1 MNKIKIIL
9 SLILAIGIICFNR
22 TNIVLAA
29 NGQVSI
35 NASSVTVFEGDTV
48 TITASVSGGP
58 FYTYLG
64 NISSSNSAVLSGSGT
79 LYNRNLDGFQYA
91 ETTATF
97 SAVSAGQA
105 TIMVNTDSSNTI
117 NVVGEEV
124 ACNSPSITITV
135 LKRPESGNNSPSGN
149 ENNSS
154 GGNSN
159 GGGTTSGS
167 TTSGGNTSP
176 TTPTDTPEE
185 EPKSTNNNLSGL
197 SVSTGSLSPE
207 FNADTTEYTV
217 TLPADATTIS
227 IDASAADE
235 KATVEGTGEHSLKA
249 GLNEFFINV
258 TAENGDAKNY
268 CVRVNVDETPLV
280 YTTFNNQKLGVVR
293 NTDEIGIPN
302 SFEETT
308 VTLDGQEVKAW
319 NSAQMNKTIVFL
331 VNEAGEKNFYLF
343 ENNQITSI
351 FKPVGLLGRNL
362 YIVDVPADKQKM
374 KGLIYGEVVIKD
386 EKFNGWT
393 FEDEAFSNY
402 SIIYVMDE
410 LGNIKYYQYE
420 KTEDALQLYSM
431 AAPTTQEAVDK
442 TNEKVNTQQMIIYA
456 LIATTLVGGG
466 LAAYAF
472 YQLVQSKKNSGYNKK
487 FDYTNDDE

>member
-1 MNKIKIIL
+1 MKKKNKIMISALCTITMVVCMMTGFISDVYAASASISASASTIYVGESVTFTVSVSNGAGYVTL
-9 SLILAIGIICFNR
+9 SGAVNDKVWLDNSSQSYTVSGNSAGTLS
-22 TNIVLAA
+22 
-29 NGQVSI
+29 VSI
-35 NASSVTVFEGDTV
+35 GGMVADYDTGV
-48 TITASVSGGP
+48 DQPVSGG
-58 FYTYLG
+58 
-64 NISSSNSAVLSGSGT
+64 IS
-79 LYNRNLDGFQYA
+79 
-91 ETTATF
+91 
-97 SAVSAGQA
+97 VS
-105 TIMVNTDSSNTI
+105 VVERPSNT
-117 NVVGEEV
+117 
-124 ACNSPSITITV
+124 
-135 LKRPESGNNSPSGN
+135 PSG
-149 ENNSS
+149 

-159 GGGTTSGS
+159 TGGSTSGGTTSGGNS
-167 TTSGGNTSP
+167 TP
-176 TTPTDTPEE
+176 TAPTDTPEE

-217 TLPADATTIS
+217 NLPADATTIS

-249 GLNEFFINV
+249 GTNEIAINV
-258 TAENGDAKNY
+258 TAENGDVKTY
-268 CVRVNVDETPLV
+268 YVKVNVDETPLV

-343 ENNQITSI
+343 ENNQVTSI

-362 YIVDVPADKQKM
+362 YIIEVPADKQKM

>member
-1 MNKIKIIL
+1 MKKKNKIMISALCTITMVVCMMTGFISDVYAASASISASASTIYVGESVTFTVSVSNGAGYVTL
-9 SLILAIGIICFNR
+9 SGAVNDKVWLDNSSQSYTVSGNSAGTLS
-22 TNIVLAA
+22 
-29 NGQVSI
+29 VSI
-35 NASSVTVFEGDTV
+35 GGMVADYDTGV
-48 TITASVSGGP
+48 DQPVSGG
-58 FYTYLG
+58 
-64 NISSSNSAVLSGSGT
+64 IS
-79 LYNRNLDGFQYA
+79 
-91 ETTATF
+91 
-97 SAVSAGQA
+97 VS
-105 TIMVNTDSSNTI
+105 VVERPSNT
-117 NVVGEEV
+117 
-124 ACNSPSITITV
+124 
-135 LKRPESGNNSPSGN
+135 PSG
-149 ENNSS
+149 

-159 GGGTTSGS
+159 TGGSTSGGTTSGGNS
-167 TTSGGNTSP
+167 TP
-176 TTPTDTPEE
+176 TAPTDTPEE

-197 SVSTGSLSPE
+197 SVSTGSISPE

-217 TLPADATTIS
+217 NLPADATTIS

-249 GLNEFFINV
+249 GTNEIAINV
-258 TAENGDAKNY
+258 TAENGDVKTY
-268 CVRVNVDETPLV
+268 YVKVNVDETPLV

-393 FEDEAFSNY
+393 FEDKAFSNY

>member
-1 MNKIKIIL
+1 MTRIKKIFTAMLIVFMSIAVFKIP
-9 SLILAIGIICFNR
+9 AQ
-22 TNIVLAA
+22 AA
-29 NGQVSI
+29 SISVSAPGTVSPGQS
-35 NASSVTVFEGDTV
+35 FTV
-48 TITASVSGGP
+48 TINVGSLGGNFSISATGGFSVSQSSVWMEEGGSTSITVTAP
-58 FYTYLG
+58 
-64 NISSSNSAVLSGSGT
+64 SSGSGT
-79 LYNRNLDGFQYA
+79 ISVSGSGLMDFDSGARVDAFGSASVTVQVP
-91 ETTATF
+91 ATPP
-97 SAVSAGQA
+97 SNGG
-105 TIMVNTDSSNTI
+105 SSNNT
-117 NVVGEEV
+117 
-124 ACNSPSITITV
+124 
-135 LKRPESGNNSPSGN
+135 PSG
-149 ENNSS
+149 

-159 GGGTTSGS
+159 TGGSTSGG
-167 TTSGGNTSP
+167 TTSGGNTTP

-185 EPKSTNNNLSGL
+185 DPKSTNNNLSGL
-197 SVSTGSLSPE
+197 SVSAGSLSPE

-217 TLPADATTIS
+217 NLPADATTIS

-235 KATVEGTGEHSLKA
+235 KAAVEGTGEHSLKA
-249 GLNEFFINV
+249 GTNEIAINV
-258 TAENGDAKNY
+258 TAENGDIKTY
-268 CVRVNVDETPLV
+268 YVKVNVDETPLV

-343 ENNQITSI
+343 ENNQVTSI

>member
-1 MNKIKIIL
+1 MKKKNKIMISALCTITMVVCMMTGFISDVYAASASISASASTIYVGESVTFTVSVSNGAGYVTL
-9 SLILAIGIICFNR
+9 SGAVNDKVWLDNSSQSYTVSGNSAGTLS
-22 TNIVLAA
+22 
-29 NGQVSI
+29 VSI
-35 NASSVTVFEGDTV
+35 GGVVSDYDTEKDESVSGS
-48 TITASVSGGP
+48 ASVSVINRPSNNGG
-58 FYTYLG
+58 
-64 NISSSNSAVLSGSGT
+64 SSN
-79 LYNRNLDGFQYA
+79 
-91 ETTATF
+91 
-97 SAVSAGQA
+97 
-105 TIMVNTDSSNTI
+105 NT
-117 NVVGEEV
+117 
-124 ACNSPSITITV
+124 
-135 LKRPESGNNSPSGN
+135 PSG
-149 ENNSS
+149 

-159 GGGTTSGS
+159 TGGATSGG
-167 TTSGGNTSP
+167 TTSGGNTTP
-176 TTPTDTPEE
+176 TAPTDTPEE

-197 SVSTGSLSPE
+197 SLSTGSLSPE

-217 TLPADATTIS
+217 NLPADATTIS

-249 GLNEFFINV
+249 GTNEIAINV
-258 TAENGDAKNY
+258 TAENGDVKTY
-268 CVRVNVDETPLV
+268 YVKVNVDETPLV